1 MADSPSPY
9 IGLTALG
16 LTCALGSA
24 PETILR
30 NAQAMSR
37 DGMRRVEGL
46 LPNGE
51 TSPFGFCPDLPLP
64 ERELRHNPDLK
75 PRCLQLLD
83 IAIAQIQ
90 GAVQALLARV
100 PAERIGVVLGTSNS
114 TMEEFTALPDAIDMS
129 TPARYLRDALW
140 LRGPAYAVSTACSSS
155 AKVFASARSLITS
168 GTCQAVIVGGVDS
181 FARVVQGGFFALE
194 ALSTQPTQPLAAG
207 REGIN
212 LGEGAALFV
221 MEAGRGEVELAGVG
235 ESSDAYHLTAPEPS
249 GRGALAAMRAALEDA
264 HLAPEAVDYINLHGT
279 GTPYNDRMECA
290 AIATLFGE
298 HAPCCSSTKPLT
310 GHTLGAAGAIEAAL
324 CYLML
329 THRAPAF
336 PHPVPESALD
346 PDLPRLPIAR
356 PGAPAPRTVL
366 SNAFAFG
373 GSNATLILRRR
384 EEAAPEVP
392 PPPPYSLDD
401 LLPHRAPM
409 SLLSG
414 YDPASFSEAEG
425 TPFRAWVVP
434 SERDLLYDGELGG
447 VPPCASVEYMA
458 QTVAAYVGLR
468 DRRNGHVP
476 RVGFFL
482 GTRRLKLAL
491 PRFEPGRCYTI
502 AVTSLFSD
510 ESFAS
515 FQAAIT
521 DDAGQTCAEANL
533 NVFRP
538 EPEQLAQFAAG
549 EISTF

>member
-1 MADSPSPY
+1 MADSSSPY

-16 LTCALGSA
+16 LTCALGSD

-37 DGMRRVEGL
+37 DGMLRVEGL

-64 ERELRHNPDLK
+64 ERELRHTPDLK

-90 GAVQALLARV
+90 EAVQALLKRM

-114 TMEEFTALPDAIDMS
+114 TMEEFTALPDIIDMS
-129 TPARYLRDALW
+129 TPARYLLDTLW

-155 AKVFASARSLITS
+155 AKVFASARNLIAS
-168 GTCQAVIVGGVDS
+168 GVCQAVIVGGVDS
-181 FARVVQGGFFALE
+181 FARTVQGGFFALE
-194 ALSTQPTQPLAAG
+194 ALSTQPTQPLAAE
-207 REGIN
+207 RDGIN

-235 ESSDAYHLTAPEPS
+235 ESSDAYHLTAPEPN
-249 GRGALAAMRAALEDA
+249 GRGALAAMQAALEDA
-264 HLAPEAVDYINLHGT
+264 HLPPEAVDYINLHGT

-298 HAPCCSSTKPLT
+298 HAPSCSSTKPLT
-310 GHTLGAAGAIEAAL
+310 GHTLGAAGAIEAGL

-329 THRAPAF
+329 THHAPAF
-336 PHPVPESALD
+336 PHPVPENALD
-346 PDLPRLPIAR
+346 PELPRLPIAR
-356 PGAPAPRTVL
+356 PGDPVPRTIL

-373 GSNATLILRRR
+373 GSNATLILRLR
-384 EEAAPEVP
+384 EETAPVP
-392 PPPPYSLDD
+392 PPAPTYTLDD

-414 YDPASFSEAEG
+414 YDPDSFSEEEG
-425 TPFRAWVVP
+425 AFFRAWVVP
-434 SERDLLYDGELGG
+434 SERDLTYDAELGG
-447 VPPCASVEYMA
+447 VPPCVSVEYMA
-458 QTVAAYVGLR
+458 QTVATYIGLR
-468 DRRNGHVP
+468 DRRAGSEP
-476 RVGFFL
+476 RVGFLL

-491 PRFEPGRCYTI
+491 PRFELGRCYTI
-502 AVTSLFSD
+502 AITSLFSD

-515 FQAAIT
+515 FQAVIT

-538 EPEQLAQFAAG
+538 EQAQFDQFTSG